1 MFLKS
6 FDIISPEI
14 TLYYK
19 GKINHPSIISGLL
32 TIISCLIVLSF
43 SVNNLINCLEKKNP
57 TAYFFNRYEEDIG
70 EYYINSTSLF
80 NYIQLIKQYP
90 REPIDIDFNKIE
102 IIGLNQSIYTFIKN
116 KYNLENYYH
125 WI

>member
-19 GKINHPSIISGLL
+19 GETNHPSIISGLL
-32 TIISCLIVLSF
+32 TIISFLVVLVFGIISF
-43 SVNNLINCLEKKNP
+43 LDCVNKKNP
-57 TAYFFNRYEEDIG
+57 TAYFFNRYIEDIG

-80 NYIQLIKQYP
+80 NYIQLIKPNP
-90 REPIDIDFNKIE
+90 RGPIDIEFNKIE
-102 IIGLNQSIYTFIKN
+102 IIGINQTIQTFIN
-116 KYNLENYYH
+116 TNYNLENYH
-125 WI
+125 H